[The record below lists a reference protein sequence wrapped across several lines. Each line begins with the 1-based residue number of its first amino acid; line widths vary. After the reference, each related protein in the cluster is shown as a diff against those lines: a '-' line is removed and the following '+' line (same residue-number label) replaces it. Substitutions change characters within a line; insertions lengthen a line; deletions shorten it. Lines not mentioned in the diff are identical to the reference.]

1 MNLLSFV
8 IGKAHAET
16 FYEQYGSAL
25 LPGWSG
31 SGGAAEFAAHVI
43 TIISEVIGGAAVIML
58 LWGALKIAASGGNDE
73 GRTQGKNIIIAALV
87 GVALALISYVAVLF
101 VQTFVISVTG

>member
-1 MNLLSFV
+1 MKIISLF
-8 IGKAHAET
+8 IGRAKAET

-43 TIISEVIGGAAVIML
+43 TIISELIGGAAVVML
-58 LWGALKIAASGGNDE
+58 LWGALKIATSGGNDE
-73 GRTQGKNIIIAALV
+73 GRTQGKNIIIAAIV
-87 GVALALISYVAVLF
+87 GVVLALISYVAVQF
-101 VQTFVISVTG
+101 VSSFVFSVTG